1 MKSVRWSG
9 PAAGSWS
16 SSKRVKN
23 WSLMR
28 KVSCYT
34 SPVRMLVVSA
44 VGRGQLGAP
53 TRPTSPRMLL
63 VASPNA
69 GGDRWQALRAHTG
82 VNVHIMD
89 L

>member
-44 VGRGQLGAP
+44 VGQNRTGGADATDVAP
-53 TRPTSPRMLL
+53 NITRRQSEC
-63 VASPNA
+63 
-69 GGDRWQALRAHTG
+69 WW
-82 VNVHIMD
+82 
-89 L
+89 